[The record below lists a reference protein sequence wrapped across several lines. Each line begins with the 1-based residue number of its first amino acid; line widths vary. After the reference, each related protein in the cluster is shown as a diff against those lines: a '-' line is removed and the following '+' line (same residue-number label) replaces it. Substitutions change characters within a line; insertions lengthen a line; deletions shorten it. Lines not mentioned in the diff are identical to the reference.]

1 MINNSNYIRKIKISD
16 LMCVLITA
24 LQLDL
29 FYLLDTEFKLGQ
41 AILLIISVLYIIKYL
56 KKRIDRRDVNLY
68 IILFLSVLVL
78 TGAYQ
83 VSHIFGGGIFPAFLA
98 ERVLWVYIIFYF
110 ALEKLFA
117 MSKLTNEKC
126 LKYLRIVGLIQLVL
140 YFTQWVL
147 SSRYIFLH
155 VLSGSRYGS
164 ARFYFQPILLIILL
178 CFCVSDFFNQNK
190 HKANII
196 WILMIFLE
204 ILVVQKYRMTIVA
217 ITLAILCG
225 FLLYR
230 GNLSKGLGIIA
241 LGIIAFIVLL
251 NTPMGQDIMNSLF
264 GNASDNGLRGRAAWR
279 IWAVE
284 QLKQNP
290 LLGNGFVYSAES
302 YNYGGQ
308 YVRQHFGWSFTPGDY
323 GIMGF
328 IYEYGLLGADWFI
341 FFAITQL
348 RRALYVWK
356 HKKNY
361 AYIIFLAFILI
372 DSYSELYWILSNGLF
387 VLVLYMIML
396 KYECLSINKTRLQFT
411 E

>member
-190 HKANII
+190 
-196 WILMIFLE
+196 F
-204 ILVVQKYRMTIVA
+204 
-217 ITLAILCG
+217 
-225 FLLYR
+225 
-230 GNLSKGLGIIA
+230 
-241 LGIIAFIVLL
+241 
-251 NTPMGQDIMNSLF
+251 
-264 GNASDNGLRGRAAWR
+264 
-279 IWAVE
+279 
-284 QLKQNP
+284 
-290 LLGNGFVYSAES
+290 
-302 YNYGGQ
+302 
-308 YVRQHFGWSFTPGDY
+308 
-323 GIMGF
+323 
-328 IYEYGLLGADWFI
+328 
-341 FFAITQL
+341 
-348 RRALYVWK
+348 
-356 HKKNY
+356 
-361 AYIIFLAFILI
+361 
-372 DSYSELYWILSNGLF
+372 
-387 VLVLYMIML
+387 
-396 KYECLSINKTRLQFT
+396 
-411 E
+411 